1 MTPVNSFPATIFI
14 TSAQVQ
20 NDTAGVLENPT
31 VSTNWWGIILLIG
44 LALFA
49 AWLKK
54 KLR

>member
-1 MTPVNSFPATIFI
+1 MTPENSFHATNFI
-14 TSAQVQ
+14 ASAQIQ

-31 VSTNWWGIILLIG
+31 VSTNWWGIILLIM

-49 AWLKK
+49 AWLKR